1 MMYPVKESQEEE
13 DSLENHFT
21 LCFDCLEEKTDREIV
36 GEFRQIKEIK
46 SSEREFSSLY
56 TRSIILE
63 IAERVRLFVYTG
75 RLLFVRRVLIGVAS
89 ITVLFWSSVGLIV
102 FVGALFLNPDIG
114 LQWGVSLV
122 TFVWRNILTRDVT
135 PWATGGLLGV
145 AYAHHVAERE
155 RAYERQVQRDRRR
168 RGESPLSYAR
178 PRWQF
183 VAVFAVIG
191 VLGAIDWLLIRA
203 NVFTRGSL
211 VGALVLWTIGAT
223 GVAYYLRAALHEDRD
238 VSGMAVTP
246 TPWVV
251 ISRGALALGLV
262 GGAATTVGYD
272 SIIPNAAT
280 TLAICLTP
288 FTGGLYVIH
297 RTVRRRTAW
306 RLQPR
311 AVVHFLRTQLRR
323 RIPSSVSTRRHSDE
337 TESDA
342 TDRETSDRDQQP

>member
-1 MMYPVKESQEEE
+1 MYSVGSGETE
-13 DSLENHFT
+13 DVSNHVTVCWDCMEWGDEKRVARQVQTAGRLKNADPSLT
-21 LCFDCLEEKTDREIV
+21 PLYGKAVIRE
-36 GEFRQIKEIK
+36 
-46 SSEREFSSLY
+46 L
-56 TRSIILE
+56 T
-63 IAERVRLFVYTG
+63 ERVRLFVYTG
-75 RLLFVRRVLIGVAS
+75 RLLFVRRVFIGVVS
-89 ITVLFWSSVGLIV
+89 IIVLFWSSVGLIV
-102 FVGALFLNPDIG
+102 FVGTLFLNPDVG
-114 LQWGVSLV
+114 FQWAASVV
-122 TFVWRNILTRDVT
+122 TFAWRNILTTGVT

-145 AYAHHVAERE
+145 AYAYHVTERE

-183 VAVFAVIG
+183 VVVFAVIG
-191 VLGAIDWLLIRA
+191 VLGATDWLLIRA
-203 NVFTRGSL
+203 DVFTRGSL
-211 VGALVLWTIGAT
+211 IGALVLWTIGAT

-262 GGAATTVGYD
+262 GGVATTVGYD
-272 SIIPNAAT
+272 SLAPNAIT
-280 TLAICLTP
+280 ILAICLAP
-288 FTGGLYVIH
+288 LTGGLYVMH
-297 RTVRRRTAW
+297 RTVRRRTGW

-323 RIPSSVSTRRHSDE
+323 RILSRVSTRRHSDE

>member
-1 MMYPVKESQEEE
+1 M
-13 DSLENHFT
+13 
-21 LCFDCLEEKTDREIV
+21 
-36 GEFRQIKEIK
+36 
-46 SSEREFSSLY
+46 
-56 TRSIILE
+56 
-63 IAERVRLFVYTG
+63 
-75 RLLFVRRVLIGVAS
+75 
-89 ITVLFWSSVGLIV
+89 
-102 FVGALFLNPDIG
+102 
-114 LQWGVSLV
+114 
-122 TFVWRNILTRDVT
+122 TFVWRNILTTGVT

-145 AYAHHVAERE
+145 AYAYHVAERE

-262 GGAATTVGYD
+262 GGVATTVGYD
-272 SIIPNAAT
+272 SVVPNAAT
-280 TLAICLTP
+280 TLAIYLVP
-288 FTGGLYVIH
+288 FTGGLYVIQ

-323 RIPSSVSTRRHSDE
+323 RIPSSVSNRGHSDE
-337 TESDA
+337 TASDA
-342 TDRETSDRDQQP
+342 PDRDTSDRDQQP